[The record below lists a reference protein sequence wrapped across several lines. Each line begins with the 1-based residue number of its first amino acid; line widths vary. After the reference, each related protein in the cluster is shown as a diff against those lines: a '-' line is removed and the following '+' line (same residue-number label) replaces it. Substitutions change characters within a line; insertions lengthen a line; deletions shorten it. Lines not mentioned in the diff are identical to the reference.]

1 MMVDRLVVETE
12 NLKNVFDA
20 ISKIKKKNEGQCEEK
35 CIQVCVE
42 EFHLYQG
49 EELTSLK
56 KTLDNRMLKMV
67 KKNNKNPYRVIQE
80 IIWAKS
86 VL

>member
-1 MMVDRLVVETE
+1 MVDRRVVETE
-12 NLKNVFDA
+12 NLKNVFDV
-20 ISKIKKKNEGQCEEK
+20 ISKIKKKNEDQCEEK

-67 KKNNKNPYRVIQE
+67 NKSNKNPYRVVQE
-80 IIWAKS
+80 II
-86 VL
+86 